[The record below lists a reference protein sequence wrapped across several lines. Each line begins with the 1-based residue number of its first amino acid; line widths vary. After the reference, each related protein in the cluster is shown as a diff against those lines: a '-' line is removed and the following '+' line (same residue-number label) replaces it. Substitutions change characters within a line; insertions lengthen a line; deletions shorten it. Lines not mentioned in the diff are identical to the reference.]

1 MNKCFITSYLPSC
14 GVGTS
19 GMKPTIPVWFH
30 QTQVERSIAASL
42 HLSGAKMCVMFRRWV
57 NECMTLQIWKHIFD
71 ASESGQNIFLTE
83 LVNSLQFA
91 CTDTHGSS
99 DNNHVQKCSESTS
112 RNTAADSV
120 VHPFRFFILHQW
132 VSQTCWL
139 QMALEAV
146 SLKTWILSH
155 FCRATG
161 ILRSTVEFSSARAP
175 RRAMSCS
182 PNQMT
187 QKETW
192 IQKQNH
198 VSPIDAQERS
208 EKGSMCGKMKFHHLI
223 RVDQILITL
232 KYSTKSTNQ
241 NLKYSRL
248 WLQRVTQPVTSL
260 FGSVAF

>member
-1 MNKCFITSYLPSC
+1 MNKCFIASYLPSC

-120 VHPFRFFILHQW
+120 VHPFRFLSYINEFHRL
-132 VSQTCWL
+132 VDFRWL
-139 QMALEAV
+139 
-146 SLKTWILSH
+146 W
-155 FCRATG
+155 
-161 ILRSTVEFSSARAP
+161 
-175 RRAMSCS
+175 
-182 PNQMT
+182 
-187 QKETW
+187 
-192 IQKQNH
+192 KQ
-198 VSPIDAQERS
+198 
-208 EKGSMCGKMKFHHLI
+208 
-223 RVDQILITL
+223 
-232 KYSTKSTNQ
+232 
-241 NLKYSRL
+241 
-248 WLQRVTQPVTSL
+248 
-260 FGSVAF
+260 